1 MRKFSFLVLIFSI
14 ILLGSWGFQ
23 AHRTIH
29 QLSVYH
35 LPKPLALFYF
45 SEMKQLVQLSVDA
58 DQRQKEDS
66 TEKTKH
72 YIDLD
77 IKLYQKKYPQMNWE
91 KAKKTFSEKTL
102 HEYGTLPWEI
112 IKTYNALVV
121 AFNNLDK
128 KAIIQKSADLGHYI
142 SDAHVPLHT
151 SENYDGQL
159 TNQAGL
165 HSLWETEAFIN
176 AYDSLNMFEKTS
188 NTKIKN
194 IEKETWVII
203 KNTSKLVPSVFKAE
217 LDITKSIDP
226 NQKYK
231 YRTRN
236 GKEERKY
243 SGAFITA
250 YRQKLQSQINS
261 QFLKSVKTTS
271 NFWYNAWVEAGQP
284 DLSKL
289 FENNQSLSNN
299 FNNEIAAWQTNTL
312 LKNQLI
318 RAKNGNK

>member
-1 MRKFSFLVLIFSI
+1 MRKLPFIVLIINF

-77 IKLYQKKYPQMNWE
+77 TKIYQKKYPQMNWE
-91 KAKKTFSEKTL
+91 KAKKIFSEKTL
-102 HEYGTLPWEI
+102 HDYGTLPWEI
-112 IKTYNALVV
+112 IRTYDALVM
-121 AFNNLDK
+121 AFKNLDK
-128 KAIIQKSADLGHYI
+128 KAIIQKSADLSHYI

-176 AYDSLNMFEKTS
+176 AYESLNMYENPK
-188 NTKIKN
+188 NEKIKN
-194 IEKETWVII
+194 VEKETWAII
-203 KNTSKLVPSVFKAE
+203 KGTSKLLPSVFNTEKE
-217 LDITKSIDP
+217 ISNTLDESK
-226 NQKYK
+226 KYK
-231 YRTRN
+231 FQTRN

-243 SGAFITA
+243 SGTFIA
-250 YRQKLQSQINS
+250 LYSQKMKAQINS
-261 QFLKSVKTTS
+261 QFLKSIKTTS

-289 FENNQSLSNN
+289 FENNQTLSNN

-312 LKNQLI
+312 LKNQLM